1 MFSDLATWRKAVVVI
16 LVIIGL
22 LAVIAGI
29 IYVAL
34 PAHSLP
40 HFFPAHSSSIK
51 HGTKHG
57 IAALV
62 IGVVIVIAAVVIL
75 VSGRDRGPA

>member
-1 MFSDLATWRKAVVVI
+1 MISDLATWKKVVVVI

-29 IYVAL
+29 IYLAL

-40 HFFPAHSSSIK
+40 HFFPAHSNSLK

-62 IGVVIVIAAVVIL
+62 IGAIVVIAAIVII
-75 VSGRDRGPA
+75 VAGRDRGPA